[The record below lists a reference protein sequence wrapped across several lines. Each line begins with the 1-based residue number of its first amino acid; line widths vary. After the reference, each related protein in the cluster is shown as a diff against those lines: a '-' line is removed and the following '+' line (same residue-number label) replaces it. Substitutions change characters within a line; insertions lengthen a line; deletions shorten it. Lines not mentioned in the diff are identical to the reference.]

1 MLFIYNLILC
11 LAALVTLPYWIIRVL
26 FTKKY
31 RQNIIQRFTFYP
43 KETCSKFQGKKPVW
57 IHAVSVGETLA
68 AIILVK
74 ALKKKYPDLPIL
86 ISTVTVTGNQIAKQN
101 EKLFDG
107 IIYFPLDFPVLVQ
120 RALSLFSPRLILIM
134 EKELWPNFL
143 FTAKKRNI
151 PCILVNGRLAE
162 KSVKK
167 YLRWKFFIKNTLN
180 LLAQILMQTKED
192 AERMKLIG
200 ADPSRIELTGN
211 LKFDLS
217 PPAISPQELSEL
229 QRQFGITSP
238 EQPVFIAGSTH
249 PGEEEF
255 VLEALHYVKKR
266 FPNTKLILAPRHPER
281 CDEVEKLIQ
290 QQGFSCIR
298 RSKMNL
304 SPDNNYDIYL
314 IDKVGELFKL
324 YTLGNAVFVGGS
336 LVPVGGHNILEP
348 AVCERAVVFGPYMH
362 NFQESADLLLDANG
376 AVQLT
381 SGADLPSV
389 IERLLIS
396 MEESQIRGQAC
407 ADAIKSNTGATDR
420 TLKIIEKYL

>member
-1 MLFIYNLILC
+1 MIFLYNLLLII
-11 LAALVTLPYWIIRVL
+11 VSIITLPYWIIRVL

-31 RQNIIQRFTFYP
+31 RQNIIQRFSIYP
-43 KETCSKFQGKKPVW
+43 KETIAKLNGKKPVW

-74 ALKKKYPDLPIL
+74 SLKKKYLDLPIL

-107 IIYFPLDFPVLVQ
+107 IIYFPLDFPFSVKRVI
-120 RALSLFSPRLILIM
+120 SFFSPRLILVM

-143 FTAKKRNI
+143 FTTKKRNI

-167 YLRWKFFIKNTLN
+167 YLRWKFFMKNTLN
-180 LLAQILMQTKED
+180 SLTQILMQTKED

-200 ADPSRIELTGN
+200 ADPSRIQVTGN

-217 PPAISPQELSEL
+217 PPTISPQELSEL
-229 QRQFGITSP
+229 KRQFGITSP

-255 VLEALHYVKKR
+255 VLDALHYVKKR

-290 QQGFSCIR
+290 QKGFSCVR
-298 RSKMNL
+298 RSKM
-304 SPDNNYDIYL
+304 SSSSENNYDVYL

-324 YTLGNAVFVGGS
+324 YILGNAVFVGGS

-362 NFQESADLLLDANG
+362 NFQESADLLLNANG
-376 AVQLT
+376 ALQIT
-381 SGADLPSV
+381 SGADLSGV

-396 MEESQIRGQAC
+396 LEESQIRGKAC
-407 ADAIKSNTGATDR
+407 ADAIKSNTGATER